1 MLDVACGPSN
11 GIHWPRID
19 GLLFTGSVIV
29 AADIATVGTGID
41 NLRVGGVRSDVTA
54 LAAAHGIPVRAI
66 NRSFGA
72 GTCDAH
78 SGIVLLR
85 AVDVIGKSIVGGD
98 VVKLRRG
105 LVVYAGPTVTAVG
118 GDGGAT
124 VVAVHQT
131 LRIRRIDPERMI
143 VSMWRANPGEGFAAV
158 VGSIRRRV
166 QNVYGIR

>member
-1 MLDVACGPSN
+1 MSDIARSPSN
-11 GIHWPRID
+11 GIDWPRID
-19 GLLFTGSVIV
+19 RLLFAGSVIV

-41 NLRVGGVRSDVTA
+41 NLRVGGVRSDVA
-54 LAAAHGIPVRAI
+54 AFAAAHGIPVRAI

-72 GTCDAH
+72 GTRDAH
-78 SGIVLLR
+78 GGVVLLR

-118 GDGGAT
+118 GDGGAA
-124 VVAVHQT
+124 VVTIHEA

-143 VSMWRANPGEGFAAV
+143 ISMRRA
-158 VGSIRRRV
+158 
-166 QNVYGIR
+166 